1 MTNIYNKNVMNKFGQ
16 IKSNI
21 ESLMTKSYGKNSFKT
36 NMKSFKNH
44 VIENEKLAEAYFLYD
59 ELSKKKGLSKEI
71 VDDYVNECIE
81 TIKDILTTEDKKI
94 KEINMWV
101 SEGLKNDSDNNYTD
115 IDTVVYNNSVR
126 NLEEVL
132 ECKNNIKKLLG
143 ENKEDVKINESVNI
157 PLSSMLKIAT
167 NTFNK
172 EYGDISEEDKK
183 ELKALLSLSK
193 TELVEEIVNSKSIV
207 LEKLT
212 EKINESNDEDLHEK
226 VNQTINH
233 INESEISLTS
243 LYKLK
248 QLEHGL

>member
-1 MTNIYNKNVMNKFGQ
+1 MNKFGQ

-44 VIENEKLAEAYFLYD
+44 VINNEKLAETYFLYD

-81 TIKDILTTEDKKI
+81 TIKDTLTKESDKV

-101 SEGLKNDSDNNYTD
+101 SEGLKNNTENNYTD
-115 IDTVVYNNSVR
+115 IDMVVYSNSVR
-126 NLEEVL
+126 NLEQVL

-143 ENKEDVKINESVNI
+143 ENKESTKVTESVNI

-167 NTFNK
+167 NTFNR
-172 EYGDISEEDKK
+172 EYGDISEEEKK
-183 ELKALLSLSK
+183 ELKNLLSLSK
-193 TELVEEIVNSKSIV
+193 TELVKEIKNSRSIV

-212 EKINESNDEDLHEK
+212 EKINKSTDEELNETI
-226 VNQTINH
+226 NQTINR
-233 INESEISLTS
+233 INESENSLTS

-248 QLEHGL
+248 QLEQGL